1 MKNASRTVMA
11 VSAAATAGLGFI
23 GIAGADQKEVMI
35 GAQCDRTGPTQIV
48 GVVIC
53 PAQQDYMDLVNSKG
67 GIEGYKINYNELD
80 NEYKVPPAVEEY
92 ERQKGAGAVSL
103 MIYGTPQ
110 VQALNQKLQE
120 DKIPGTSPG
129 FGISASA
136 DGSRFPYLFPVAATY
151 WSQSAAA
158 LQFIKDKSGGSL
170 TGKKIAYVYYDNP
183 AGHEPLPI
191 LEDLQKTE
199 GFELRSFAVPPPGVE
214 MGAQVLDITQR
225 YRPDFVI
232 DHLFGRSPSVAIKEY
247 KRAGFPLSKV
257 IGLVWASAEADIQ
270 AAGGW
275 QVAEGY
281 HTLQFAGA
289 GDDYPVRQEIKA
301 MYKAQGKEPPKGMD
315 DTVVYNRGILN
326 AAIHVEAIRNA
337 LKSNGGQKPT
347 GQDVKN
353 GFEQIH
359 DFTLGG
365 LVPPLEITAADHEG
379 GGWVQIFQAHDGKF
393 VKETEWFR
401 GYPEVVAAAVRKAE

>member
-1 MKNASRTVMA
+1 MKNLSTIVTA
-11 VSAAATAGLGFI
+11 SAALC
-23 GIAGADQKEVMI
+23 IAGSAWTQQKEVMI

-53 PAQQDYMDLVNSKG
+53 PAQQDYMDLINSKG

-110 VQALNQKLQE
+110 TQALNQKLQE

-136 DGSRFPYLFPVAATY
+136 DGGRFPYLFPVAATY
-151 WSQSAAA
+151 WSQGAAA
-158 LQFIKDKSGGSL
+158 IQFIKDKSGGSL
-170 TGKKIAYVYYDNP
+170 KGKKIAYVFYDNP

-191 LEDLQKTE
+191 LEDLQKAE

-225 YRPDFVI
+225 YHPDFVI

-247 KRAGFPLSKV
+247 NRAWYPLSKV
-257 IGLVWASAEADIQ
+257 LGLVWASAEADIQ

-289 GDDYPVRQEIKA
+289 GDDYPIRQEIKA
-301 MYKAQGKEPPKGMD
+301 MYKAQSKEPPKAMD

-326 AAIHVEAIRNA
+326 AAVHVEAIRNA
-337 LKSNGGQKPT
+337 IKATGGQKPT
-347 GQDVKN
+347 GAEVKK

-359 DFTLGG
+359 EFTLGG
-365 LVPPLEITAADHEG
+365 LVPPLQITAEDHEG

-393 VKETEWFR
+393 VKETDWFR
-401 GYPEVVAAAVRKAE
+401 GYPDVVAAAVKKAE